1 MQTIAGGTA
10 MKHLSRG
17 QKSSSGL
24 SISFGTLRVSDLR
37 PCGSPVAGSKGM
49 KNHEHRSWTLTLSLF
64 ANGGI
69 ASLRLLNSI
78 FRYITG
84 SLFP

>member
-24 SISFGTLRVSDLR
+24 SISFETRRVSDLR

-49 KNHEHRSWTLTLSLF
+49 KNEHRSWTLTLSLF